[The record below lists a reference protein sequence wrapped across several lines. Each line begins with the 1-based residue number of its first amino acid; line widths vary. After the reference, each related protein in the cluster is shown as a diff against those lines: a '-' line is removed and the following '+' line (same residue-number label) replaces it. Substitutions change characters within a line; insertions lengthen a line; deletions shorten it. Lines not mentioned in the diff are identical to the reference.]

1 MKDAI
6 TVTQMNTKNLHVCEF
21 QIKLIPYTLFKVKET
36 SEAQRGQGATRM
48 LQFVQLCKS
57 RLVYPSLRRVC
68 VCVCACVRD
77 IGVYWYLFSNHVCVG
92 MCVLHVRE

>member
-1 MKDAI
+1 MNTKYLHAMSVHCEGCYHCNSDC
-6 TVTQMNTKNLHVCEF
+6 QMNTKNLHVCEF

-36 SEAQRGQGATRM
+36 SEAQGGQGATRM

-68 VCVCACVRD
+68 VCVCVR
-77 IGVYWYLFSNHVCVG
+77 V
-92 MCVLHVRE
+92 